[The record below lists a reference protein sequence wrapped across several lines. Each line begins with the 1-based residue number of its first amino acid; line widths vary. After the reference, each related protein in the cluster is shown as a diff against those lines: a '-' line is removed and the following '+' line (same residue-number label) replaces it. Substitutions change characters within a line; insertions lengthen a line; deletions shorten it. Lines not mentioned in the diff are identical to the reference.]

1 MNHERTEPVTDE
13 MKKNLLQCFAKQNFI
28 QRKNKDNKVKK
39 PDAPE
44 IPPITKQKVWN
55 ENCDFL
61 SEDQMDRVFTECI
74 EGKSEQAV
82 IAEAIAKRMH
92 MDGITDF
99 AEAVSIFWYP
109 AKMFQPVEKQ
119 AEKLVPRMAKRE
131 EAKRHI
137 NEWQN
142 VKIVRTEDG
151 TGESLLRVNLDGDE
165 GSGRAEGRKDL
176 PQIGSVDVQIPK
188 SLVDISESLD
198 PNPPEEK
205 PTKRRRK
212 NYIPR
217 KTVNYNIKADRAD
230 VLRLGAAACDLSI
243 TEFMEELVAKYASA
257 VVRANLENAEDEGD
271 NVKLILGE
279 NIYKLMSQKHGG
291 KDSECYIP
299 TADNQEEKPEP
310 RLLNSTWLPDHADT
324 LKKDFP
330 DTKQEAIKRVED
342 EFSLR
347 CFLNANTAETLLM
360 MQEAKQKLLL
370 CDDEKDDWRIA
381 FNEAMANSTHKVSG
395 GRKEVLEGKS
405 S

>member
-55 ENCDFL
+55 EHCDFL

-109 AKMFQPVEKQ
+109 PVLFEPVKKQ

-137 NEWQN
+137 NDWQN

-176 PQIGSVDVQIPK
+176 PQIGSVDVHIPK

-243 TEFMEELVAKYASA
+243 TEFMEELVANYASA
-257 VVRANLENAEDEGD
+257 VVRANLQTAEDKGE

-324 LKKDFP
+324 LKKDYP
-330 DTKQEAIKRVED
+330 DTWEDAVTRVE
-342 EFSLR
+342 EELSLS
-347 CFLNANTAETLLM
+347 CWMSAHAAKKVLLI
-360 MQEAKQKLLL
+360 QEAKQKLMS
-370 CDDEKDDWRIA
+370 CHEEKDDWRVPY
-381 FNEAMANSTHKVSG
+381 NEAMSNGRQQVTG
-395 GRKEVLEGKS
+395 GIKEQRKSKS